1 MRILIVEDQREI
13 AALMA
18 ERIGGEGFI
27 ADSVGTLY
35 DARHALYLHDY
46 PIMLLDRRLPDGDG
60 VSIIPEARRLRP
72 AIRVLVVSAL
82 RTIDAKVDGLDQ
94 GADDYLT
101 KPFESAELMA
111 RIRASLRRPGA
122 SSLPPVVLG
131 ALSFDLN
138 TRAATIGGRPVV
150 LQKREMLML
159 ESLMRRVER
168 IVTHDVL
175 IDEVYGLN
183 EVVQINVLKTL
194 SSRLRN
200 RLKGLH
206 AGVDVKSVR
215 GVGYLIR
222 ESRD

>member
-27 ADSVGTLY
+27 ADSVGTLD
-35 DARHALYLHDY
+35 DARHALHLHDY

-60 VSIIPEARRLRP
+60 ISIIPEARRVRP
-72 AIRVLVVSAL
+72 SIRVLVVSAL
-82 RTIDAKVDGLDQ
+82 RTIDDKVDGLDS

-101 KPFESAELMA
+101 KPFDSVELLA

-138 TRAATIGGRPVV
+138 TRTATIGGRSVI

-194 SSRLRN
+194 SSRLRS
-200 RLKGLH
+200 RLKEMN
-206 AGVDVKSVR
+206 ARVEVKSVR
-215 GVGYLIR
+215 GVGYLVR
-222 ESRD
+222 ECRA